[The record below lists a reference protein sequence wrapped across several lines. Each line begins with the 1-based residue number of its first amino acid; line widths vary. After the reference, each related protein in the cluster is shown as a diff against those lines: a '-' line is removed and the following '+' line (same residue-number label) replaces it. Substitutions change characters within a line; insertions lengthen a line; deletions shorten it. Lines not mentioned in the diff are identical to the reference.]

1 MNMTTVPSNQLK
13 AMQHEIA
20 SLKEQVALYAGID
33 DEKACIAHLLD
44 RANETIAQQA
54 EAIRVKDESLF
65 AACSTFAEYAQI
77 HANKS
82 PPDIQKIE
90 FNAERANQMNVAL
103 AIQPSPEHL
112 EAWYKGQVGD
122 AVAYQEYT
130 EDGKSYYLV
139 YSKQATKKQTP
150 LHAIKPFPFKGE

>member
-1 MNMTTVPSNQLK
+1 MNMPTVPSDKLK

-82 PPDIQKIE
+82 PPDIQKTE

-112 EAWYKGQVGD
+112 EAWYKEMVGEP
-122 AVAYQEYT
+122 VAWNYELT
-130 EDGKSYYLV
+130 EEAFVRLSVAGINVD
-139 YSKQATKKQTP
+139 TP
-150 LHAIKPFPFKGE
+150 LHAIKPFPFKGV